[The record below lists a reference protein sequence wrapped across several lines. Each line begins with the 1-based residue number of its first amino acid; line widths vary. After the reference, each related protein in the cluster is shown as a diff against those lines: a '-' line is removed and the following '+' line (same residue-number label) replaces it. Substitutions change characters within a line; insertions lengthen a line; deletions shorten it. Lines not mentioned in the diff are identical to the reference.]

1 MIAVIAQRMPM
12 HQVPVMI
19 LQIVLVIRALPETTE
34 KRVLNVAQITMKTLL
49 QTYASHVPAIA
60 SHPLKAAQTQHVSA
74 TQDIQDQMV
83 EHVQHVLKINTNK
96 VQDRLLARI
105 VLISLH
111 HPQLLLQHQPVCV
124 IMTTSTQVM
133 AHVIEFA
140 HPDLKPQMAKFD
152 VLVVDLELTNLC

>member
-1 MIAVIAQRMPM
+1 MIAVIVQRLQL
-12 HQVPVMI
+12 HLVPVTSS
-19 LQIVLVIRALPETTE
+19 QTVIVIQALLDKTE
-34 KRVLNVAQITMKTLL
+34 KPVLNAVQITMKTRE
-49 QTYASHVPAIA
+49 QTYASHVPAIV
-60 SHPLKAAQTQHVSA
+60 SHPLKAAPTQHVSA